1 MREKIYFSVGYGVW
15 LFVSC
20 WDYYLLWYSLWFVGI
35 FLYLVWINL
44 DVFEILLKFILNWW
58 FVVWVGW
65 LFIKKSIIVVY

>member
-20 WDYYLLWYSLWFVGI
+20 WDYYLLWYSLWFIGI

-44 DVFEILLKFILNWW
+44 DVFEI
-58 FVVWVGW
+58 
-65 LFIKKSIIVVY
+65 